1 MDANRKNG
9 HQIMYLSAFAALF
22 TLVAAG
28 CAVSHRPTKP
38 EAQAAIDAAIA
49 AGAEKYAAYD
59 LEAARYHLGKETAEH
74 DRLAR
79 EKAEVA
85 KLKAEAVQRYPQ
97 VEATGKRAETTAM
110 EAISTAARA
119 KAVAEEAQAGSIQA
133 KATAAQAQTTAAQ
146 AKAAAEEAQAT
157 ARRAEG
163 FAQEAEVTATEAM
176 RMVKQATE
184 TYTVRKG
191 DSLSSI
197 AARVFGDPA
206 RWRLIYEANRD
217 RIKTPDLIFPGQAL
231 RIPRQA
237 PIEDFEPAR

>member
-22 TLVAAG
+22 TLAAAG
-28 CAVSHRPTKP
+28 CAVPHRPTES

-59 LEAARYHLGKETAEH
+59 LEAARYHLGKETVEH
-74 DRLAR
+74 DRLAK

-85 KLKAEAVQRYPQ
+85 KLKAEAVQGYPQ
-97 VEATGKRAETTAM
+97 VEATGRRAETTAA
-110 EAISTAARA
+110 EAISTATKA
-119 KAVAEEAQAGSIQA
+119 KATAEEAQANAIQA
-133 KATAAQAQTTAAQ
+133 KATAVQAQTTAAQ
-146 AKAAAEEAQAT
+146 AKATAEETQAT
-157 ARRAEG
+157 AQRAEG
-163 FAQEAEVTATEAM
+163 FAQEAKVTATEAM

-184 TYTVRKG
+184 TYVVRKG

-197 AARVFGDPA
+197 AAQTFGDPA
-206 RWRLIYEANRD
+206 HWRLIYEANRD
-217 RIKTPDLIFPGQAL
+217 RIKDPNRIFPNQVL

-237 PIEDFEPAR
+237 PIEDFKPAR